1 VTSSHPA
8 AGAATGQSARHP
20 SGHREQQRQVHLP
33 GDGHMWFMVLGDL
46 IIFGSYFIVY
56 MVQRAMAPQAFL
68 AAQQHLSIGIGVLNT
83 VVLLS
88 SSWFVAQSVQSTRR
102 ADYAD
107 ATRLM
112 YAGGACGLLFIAIK
126 AYEWSREIARGYTS
140 SNEFFSFYYVLTGV
154 HMFHVALGVVILGIV
169 VRELRDSGQRR
180 SSMVEQGA
188 TYWHM
193 VDLLWIVIFGLL
205 YVMR

>member
-1 VTSSHPA
+1 MTNDQV
-8 AGAATGQSARHP
+8 ATTTVR
-20 SGHREQQRQVHLP
+20 QRPIHLP

-68 AAQQHLSIGIGVLNT
+68 HAQQHLSIGIGVLNT
-83 VVLLS
+83 IVLLS
-88 SSWFVAQSVQSTRR
+88 SSWFVAHSVQATRR
-102 ADYAD
+102 EDYEV
-107 ATRLM
+107 ATRLT
-112 YAGGACGLLFIAIK
+112 YAGAACGVLFIVIK
-126 AYEWSREIARGYTS
+126 AYEWSTEIAHGYTT

-154 HMFHVALGVVILGIV
+154 HMFHVALGVLILGIV
-169 VRELRDSGQRR
+169 VRELRNVGQRR
-180 SSMVEQGA
+180 TSTVEQGA